1 SSTCS
6 GLRNSGVRCPAS
18 RSEPSRKGRE
28 KTTLGSKE
36 SGIAWRLAPCFSE
49 LTDNRSATP
58 LADCLPEIAMFGQ
71 TDKYFVS
78 VQQVRVLIQA
88 PRDPA
93 HPSAMTGEN

>member
-1 SSTCS
+1 
-6 GLRNSGVRCPAS
+6 
-18 RSEPSRKGRE
+18 
-28 KTTLGSKE
+28 
-36 SGIAWRLAPCFSE
+36 
-49 LTDNRSATP
+49 
-58 LADCLPEIAMFGQ
+58 MFGQ